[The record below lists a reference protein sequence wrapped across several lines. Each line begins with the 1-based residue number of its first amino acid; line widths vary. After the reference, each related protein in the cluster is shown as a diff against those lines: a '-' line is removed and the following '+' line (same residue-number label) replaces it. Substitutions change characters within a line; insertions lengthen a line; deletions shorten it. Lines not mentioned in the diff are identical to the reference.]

1 MLLPLERLDGFRRV
15 FVFSH
20 LFPFIQSTPNVCVLE
35 NDLSIGKTRDAE
47 KLAIQR
53 TGVVI
58 NSSKMLRSYA
68 LTLSQ
73 LSDPKILKPLVFVTL
88 LTIGS
93 IILVLVLGAT
103 AIDWAMTSLSN
114 ALDGWFG
121 IPEGWLRIITQVIGA
136 LFLLMIAYFLFAS
149 IHAAF
154 LGLFFD
160 DLLDAIRNRHYPQ
173 RMAPATFSLSRSLRD
188 SLRFII
194 LSLTVNLIA
203 LPFYLIG
210 WFVPPIGLA
219 AQVLVNGYL
228 LGKEYGY
235 LVGLHFLRLEPNR
248 TKFLKE
254 GILASLVWMVPL
266 VNFIAPVLLAGS
278 ILHSRLLNKKGKE

>member
-1 MLLPLERLDGFRRV
+1 
-15 FVFSH
+15 
-20 LFPFIQSTPNVCVLE
+20 
-35 NDLSIGKTRDAE
+35 
-47 KLAIQR
+47 
-53 TGVVI
+53 
-58 NSSKMLRSYA
+58 MLRSYA

-73 LSDPKILKPLVFVTL
+73 LSDPKILKPLVFATL

-93 IILVLVLGAT
+93 IIIVLVLGAT

-121 IPEGWLRIITQVIGA
+121 KAEGWLRIITQVIGA
-136 LFLLMIAYFLFAS
+136 LFLLMIAYFFFAS

-154 LGLFFD
+154 LGLFLMICSMRSGIVTIPKANGSRH
-160 DLLDAIRNRHYPQ
+160 LLLA
-173 RMAPATFSLSRSLRD
+173 RSLRD

-219 AQVLVNGYL
+219 SKFWSMATCSAKNTATSSP
-228 LGKEYGY
+228 YG
-235 LVGLHFLRLEPNR
+235 FPPTRAKR
-248 TKFLKE
+248 IKFLKE

-278 ILHSRLLNKKGKE
+278 ILHSRFLNTKGKE

>member
-1 MLLPLERLDGFRRV
+1 
-15 FVFSH
+15 
-20 LFPFIQSTPNVCVLE
+20 
-35 NDLSIGKTRDAE
+35 
-47 KLAIQR
+47 
-53 TGVVI
+53 
-58 NSSKMLRSYA
+58 MLRSYA

-73 LSDPKILKPLVFVTL
+73 LSDPKILKPLVFATL

-121 IPEGWLRIITQVIGA
+121 KAEGWLRIITQVIGA
-136 LFLLMIAYFLFAS
+136 LFLLMIAYFFFAS

-173 RMAPATFSLSRSLRD
+173 SEWLPPPSLSRSLRD

-235 LVGLHFLRLEPNR
+235 LVGLRISSDSSQTG

-278 ILHSRLLNKKGKE
+278 ILHSMFLNKKGKE

>member
-1 MLLPLERLDGFRRV
+1 
-15 FVFSH
+15 
-20 LFPFIQSTPNVCVLE
+20 
-35 NDLSIGKTRDAE
+35 
-47 KLAIQR
+47 
-53 TGVVI
+53 
-58 NSSKMLRSYA
+58 MLRSYA

-73 LSDPKILKPLVFVTL
+73 LSDPKILKPLVFATL

-121 IPEGWLRIITQVIGA
+121 KAEGWLRIITQVIGA
-136 LFLLMIAYFLFAS
+136 LFLLMIAYFFFAS

-160 DLLDAIRNRHYPQ
+160 DLLDAIRIVTIPKANGSRHL
-173 RMAPATFSLSRSLRD
+173 LSRSLRD

-235 LVGLHFLRLEPNR
+235 LVGLRFPPTRAKTG

-278 ILHSRLLNKKGKE
+278 ILHSRFLNKKGKE